1 MPLKITAENYDKYK
15 MVFAIIWKHV
25 SATLHPAMVE
35 KQSPIKFLNELE
47 QQNRAMATRSLK
59 MGLNDSLKM
68 VTLLSAGK
76 VLEMDADLKHN
87 SLPSIES
94 LTSVF
99 TVTIRKAL
107 QKKRITTENEYYLVK
122 EHLLTS
128 DDELAE
134 GDREVLY
141 QYLEA
146 FELAKSS
153 K

>member
-1 MPLKITAENYDKYK
+1 MPLKITAENYDEYK
-15 MVFAIIWKHV
+15 MVFAIIWKHI

-47 QQNRAMATRSLK
+47 QQNKTMATRSLR

-68 VTLLSAGK
+68 VTLLSAGN
-76 VLEMDADLKHN
+76 VLEIDADLKHN
-87 SLPSIES
+87 SLPSIET

-99 TVTIRKAL
+99 TITIRKVL
-107 QKKRITTENEYYLVK
+107 QKKGIMTENEYYLVK
-122 EHLLTS
+122 EHLMTS

-134 GDREVLY
+134 GDRDRLY

-146 FELAKSS
+146 FELAKPA

>member
-1 MPLKITAENYDKYK
+1 
-15 MVFAIIWKHV
+15 
-25 SATLHPAMVE
+25 
-35 KQSPIKFLNELE
+35 
-47 QQNRAMATRSLK
+47 MATRSLK